1 MSASSTSNASSSE
14 TASASTGMDRIALS
28 LPGGGISGALYQVG
42 ALAALEDGIEGIGN
56 FGTYIGHAG
65 GAVVAACLAGGISAN
80 RLYRALLDPADPFFP
95 LERRHV
101 LAFDTFEWQR
111 MLKTAYL
118 AFRHAVPRL
127 DPRRASP
134 TPVGIPDRI
143 VEEID
148 RLEDSLP
155 AGIFTLDR
163 FERVLAEF
171 YERRE
176 IGNVFRA
183 LPRRL
188 RVIAYDLDSGA
199 RAVFGSKGFEQTP
212 ISLAC
217 AASCAVPLF
226 FSPVRIGQRHYIE
239 GGLCSMTHFDVARD
253 NGAQLTIVVNP
264 RVPVSTRGESIPT
277 GHGVGQSVRDK
288 GLLWVLNQSR
298 RIASQAML
306 ESEVAHPPD
315 GMSVLRIEPHPE
327 DAVLFLKNT
336 RSFEAR
342 RIVLEHAYRTTRAR
356 LATWLEAGGGLAAL
370 GLRAR

>member
-1 MSASSTSNASSSE
+1 MSP
-14 TASASTGMDRIALS
+14 SANPPRDKIALS
-28 LPGGGISGALYQVG
+28 LPGGGVSGALYQVG
-42 ALAALEDGIEGIGN
+42 ALAALEDGIEGSGD

-65 GAVVAACLAGGISAN
+65 GSVVAACLAGGISAN

-101 LAFDTFEWQR
+101 LAVDTFEWQR
-111 MLKTAYL
+111 MLRTAYL
-118 AFRHAVPRL
+118 AVRHGVPRL

-134 TPVGIPDRI
+134 TPVGTTDRI
-143 VEEID
+143 VEELD

-155 AGIFTLDR
+155 AGIFTLDK

-171 YERRE
+171 FERRE
-176 IGNVFRA
+176 IGNVFRY

-188 RVIAYDLDSGA
+188 RVIGYDLDSGE
-199 RAVFGSKGFEQTP
+199 RAVFGGAGFEQTP

-226 FSPVRIGQRHYIE
+226 FSPVRIGERHYIE
-239 GGLCSMTHFDVARD
+239 GGLCSMTHFDVAKAC
-253 NGAQLTIVVNP
+253 GAELTIVVNP
-264 RVPVSTRGESIPT
+264 RVPVSTRGESVPT
-277 GHGVGQSVRDK
+277 GHGVGRSVRDK
-288 GLLWVLNQSR
+288 GLIWVLNQSR
-298 RIASQAML
+298 RIASKAML
-306 ESEVAHPPD
+306 DGEVQHPPE
-315 GMSVLRIEPHPE
+315 GMNVLRIEPHPE

-342 RIVLEHAYRTTRAR
+342 RVVLEHAYRTTRAR
-356 LATWLEAGGGLAAL
+356 LATWLEAGGGQERH